1 MDYVKKRQVVHALSR
16 RRRPGACAA
25 KRFAEGKTLPHT
37 EPQRGVSERN
47 RRKAAALSAEMGGF
61 IPPEDLKTK
70 GPQTNEVCLGV
81 DDLKPFDAMEFAEAL
96 I

>member
-1 MDYVKKRQVVHALSR
+1 MDYVEKRQIVHALSR

-25 KRFAEGKTLPHT
+25 KRFAEGKTLP
-37 EPQRGVSERN
+37 Q
-47 RRKAAALSAEMGGF
+47 GGF
-61 IPPEDLKTK
+61 TPPEDLNRM

>member
-1 MDYVKKRQVVHALSR
+1 MLPGFEFEVVNFDS
-16 RRRPGACAA
+16 
-25 KRFAEGKTLPHT
+25 KRFAEGKTLP
-37 EPQRGVSERN
+37 Q
-47 RRKAAALSAEMGGF
+47 GGF
-61 IPPEDLKTK
+61 ISPEDLNKM